1 MAVRTWGM
9 RLSLAAL
16 LAGALAVF
24 HVEDASARG
33 SRRQTAGYQ
42 EVSLATMRANPRAFS
57 EKQVC
62 FDAFFAGLG
71 RIYQPF
77 QTPFVSDQFLNF
89 HVWERETHLW
99 DNKDR
104 KNAYL
109 FCYVPRDLDKQA
121 SDVMG
126 AKMYDAIRIYGR
138 IVVVYAGQPWFEIED
153 IEPSD
158 VKSFSDLALKHILVG
173 MKSLK
178 TEDFPMA
185 RESFDEARREGLP
198 AMAQA
203 FVQRQLGHTYYELE
217 SYAKAYEEF
226 RTAGEEDAWLALRKG
241 QSRSR
246 AADSEN
252 RENARQKMLKQALE
266 HLKKARQL
274 EPANPEAHAEIG
286 WVHAKLGEPAKGILD
301 CKRALSLSQS
311 ASTHRILAK
320 IYIMIDKFAH
330 AENNYQRA
338 IMLDPSN
345 PRHHQELADL
355 YMAQGEFAKAEDEY
369 NNVITLTRTE
379 PDGHLMLAEALKRQG
394 RTNEVVEAY
403 EAARSRAPENI
414 DALLG
419 LAKTYADSDPADFKR
434 ARYWVGQAKRLA
446 RNDVRVRV
454 TEAELLFAQG
464 AFEDAIAACNEIVGD
479 REVKGDL
486 ASAYH
491 VLGVAIYRA
500 KKPDL
505 GLAAKKLEMAAKLNE
520 DQVETRKVLAEVYAD
535 RGDYT
540 SAVKHLLKARELER
554 GDERIRLMLADALA
568 ENNQV
573 QEALKELADLAN
585 ERPESAYARNNRAA
599 LLLEFGREADW
610 QEARDLAQEAFEK
623 DRSNADF
630 LDTLGWAKYKLGDPD
645 DGRLHIELS
654 IMKSKRPEP
663 FYHLAVIAADS
674 SQPTIAKEKAE
685 EAIRRVGEIPGKGL
699 VGRKLEQD
707 ILAVARKVNA
717 NLNPSPREE

>member
-1 MAVRTWGM
+1 MVVRTWGV

-16 LAGALAVF
+16 LVGALVVF
-24 HVEDASARG
+24 HVDDASARG
-33 SRRQTAGYQ
+33 SRRQAAGYQ
-42 EVSLATMRANPRAFS
+42 EVSLAAIKANPRAFK

-62 FDAFFAGLG
+62 FDAFFASLG

-89 HVWERETHLW
+89 HVWERETQLW
-99 DNKDR
+99 DNKER

-109 FCYVPRDLDKQA
+109 FCYVPRDLGKQA
-121 SDVMG
+121 SEIMG
-126 AKMYDAIRIYGR
+126 AKMYDAIRLYGR
-138 IVVVYAGQPWFEIED
+138 VVVVYAGQPWFEVED

-158 VKSFSDLALKHILVG
+158 AKSFSDLALKHILVG

-198 AMAQA
+198 ATAQA

-217 SYAKAYEEF
+217 DYAEAYEEF

-246 AADSEN
+246 AAHGERN
-252 RENARQKMLKQALE
+252 EGARQKMLRQALE

-286 WVHAKLGEPAKGILD
+286 WVHAKLGERAKGILD

-320 IYIMIDKFAH
+320 IYIMMDKFSL

-345 PRHHQELADL
+345 PKHHQELADL
-355 YMAQGEFAKAEDEY
+355 YMTQGEFAKAEDEY

-379 PDGHLMLAEALKRQG
+379 PDGYLLLARALKKQHRA
-394 RTNEVVEAY
+394 NEVVEAY

-419 LAKTYADSDPADFKR
+419 LATTYGGSNDFKR

-446 RNDVRVRV
+446 RNDARVRV
-454 TEAELLFAQG
+454 AEAELLFAQG
-464 AFEDAIAACNEIVGD
+464 AFEDAIVACNDVIGD
-479 REVKGDL
+479 REVEGNL
-486 ASAYH
+486 AGAYF
-491 VLGVAIYRA
+491 VLGKALFS
-500 KKPDL
+500 KEKPDFA
-505 GLAAKKLEMAAKLNE
+505 LAAKKLEMAVRLNE
-520 DQVETRKVLAEVYAD
+520 DDVGTRKVLAKVYAN
-535 RGDYT
+535 RGDYA
-540 SAVKHLLKARELER
+540 SAVRHLLKARELES
-554 GDERIRLMLADALA
+554 GDMTVRLMLADALA

-573 QEALKELADLAN
+573 PEALKELADLVN
-585 ERPESAYARNNRAA
+585 ERPESDYAKNNRAY
-599 LLLEFGREADW
+599 LLVEFGREADW
-610 QEARDLAQEAFEK
+610 QEALDLAQEAYEK

-630 LDTLGWAKYKLGDPD
+630 LDTLGWAKYKLGDED
-645 DGRLHIELS
+645 GGRLLIEMA
-654 IMKSKRPEP
+654 IVKSKRPEP

-674 SQPTIAKEKAE
+674 SQPTIAREKAE
-685 EAIRRVGEIPGKGL
+685 EAIRRVREMPGKGH

-707 ILAVARKVNA
+707 VLEVARKVKA
-717 NLNPSPREE
+717 DLNPGPRGN